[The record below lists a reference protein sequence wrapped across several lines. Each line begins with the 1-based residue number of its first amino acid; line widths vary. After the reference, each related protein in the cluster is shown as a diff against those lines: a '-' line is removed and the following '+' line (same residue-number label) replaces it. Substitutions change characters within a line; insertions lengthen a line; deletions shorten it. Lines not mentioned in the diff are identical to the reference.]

1 MALAKPKSI
10 SQLDDV
16 GVADRLQSVLVN
28 AAKGQR
34 SLADDRQY
42 PRLRQ
47 ELVRRQVTPPPLVH
61 IHPSLDSFAAY
72 IRSVG
77 ERPAAIERVRRE
89 FDDLYRSIEASANP
103 GVASATWT
111 GVADKRMRI
120 AAVRQLLPLAQASV
134 EGLMVQLAQPGA
146 NNGPILDERIE
157 ALEHLRALR
166 DALGHLIVAVEA
178 GHLDD
183 DLGQGLAA
191 EAARLAKRTTRALRD
206 DPAPYLTSGLLL
218 GVLSACGLPGIGDYL
233 SGIAMNMR
241 RHSDRR

>member
-10 SQLDDV
+10 RQLDDV
-16 GVADRLQSVLVN
+16 GIADRLQSVLVN

-77 ERPAAIERVRRE
+77 ERVRRE

-111 GVADKRMRI
+111 GVADKRMRV

-134 EGLMVQLAQPGA
+134 EGLMVQLAQAGA
-146 NNGPILDERIE
+146 NNGPILDERLE

-166 DALGHLIVAVEA
+166 DALGHLIAAVEG

-191 EAARLAKRTTRALRD
+191 ETARLAKRTTRALRD

-241 RHSDRR
+241 RHSNRH